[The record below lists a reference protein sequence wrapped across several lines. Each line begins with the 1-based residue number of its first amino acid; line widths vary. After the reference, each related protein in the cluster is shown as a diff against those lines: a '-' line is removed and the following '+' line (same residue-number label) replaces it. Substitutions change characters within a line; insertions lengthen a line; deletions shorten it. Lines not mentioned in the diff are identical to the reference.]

1 MTLFVDA
8 SALVAIIL
16 KEPDVGSLADRLD
29 HHDQRLTSA
38 VALWETMA
46 AVRRARDT
54 SAELAWA
61 EVERFRTALGLRLI
75 PIGAEEVEQAVIAH
89 ARYGK
94 GHHPARLNMGDCFAY
109 ACAHSQGAE
118 LLYKGDDFALT
129 DLADPERPR

>member
-16 KEPDVGSLADRLD
+16 KEPDVDILADRLERYER
-29 HHDQRLTSA
+29 RLTSA
-38 VALWETMA
+38 IALWETMA

-54 SAELAWA
+54 SVELAWA
-61 EVERFRTALGLRLI
+61 EVERFRTALGLKLI
-75 PIGAEEVEQAVIAH
+75 PIGAQEVQQAVIAH

-109 ACAHSQGAE
+109 ACAHGQGAE

-129 DLADPERPR
+129 DLADTERLR

>member
-16 KEPDVGSLADRLD
+16 KEPDVDILADRLERYER
-29 HHDQRLTSA
+29 RLTSA
-38 VALWETMA
+38 IALWETMA

-54 SAELAWA
+54 SVELAWA
-61 EVERFRTALGLRLI
+61 EVERFRTALGLKLI
-75 PIGAEEVEQAVIAH
+75 PIGAQEVQQAVIAH

-109 ACAHSQGAE
+109 ACAHGQGAE
-118 LLYKGDDFALT
+118 LLYKGGDFALT
-129 DLADPERPR
+129 DLADPERLR

>member
-1 MTLFVDA
+1 VTLFVDA

-16 KEPDVGSLADRLD
+16 KEPDVDILADRLERYER
-29 HHDQRLTSA
+29 RLTSA
-38 VALWETMA
+38 IALWETMA

-54 SAELAWA
+54 SVELAWA
-61 EVERFRTALGLRLI
+61 EVERFRTALGLKLI
-75 PIGAEEVEQAVIAH
+75 PIGAQEVQQAVIAH

-109 ACAHSQGAE
+109 ACAHGQGAE

-129 DLADPERPR
+129 DLADTERLR

>member
-16 KEPDVGSLADRLD
+16 REPDVDVLADRLD
-29 HHDQRLTSA
+29 RHEQRLTSA

-54 SAELAWA
+54 SVELAWA
-61 EVERFRTALGLRLI
+61 EVERFRTALGLSLI
-75 PIGAEEVEQAVIAH
+75 PIGAEEVQQSVIAH

-109 ACAHSQGAE
+109 ACAHSQSAE

-129 DLADPERPR
+129 DLADTERLQ

>member
-16 KEPDVGSLADRLD
+16 REPDVDVLADRLD
-29 HHDQRLTSA
+29 RHEQRLTSA

-54 SAELAWA
+54 SVELAWA
-61 EVERFRTALGLRLI
+61 EVERFRTALGLSLI
-75 PIGAEEVEQAVIAH
+75 PIGAEEVQQAVIAH

-109 ACAHSQGAE
+109 ACAHSQSAE

-129 DLADPERPR
+129 DLADTERLQ

>member
-1 MTLFVDA
+1 VTLFVDA

-16 KEPDVGSLADRLD
+16 KEPEVEMLAERLEQHDDR
-29 HHDQRLTSA
+29 QTSA
-38 VALWETMA
+38 IALWETMA

-54 SAELAWA
+54 SVELAWA
-61 EVERFRTALGLRLI
+61 EVERFRTAIGLRLI
-75 PIGAEEVEQAVIAH
+75 PIGAQEVQQAVIAH

-94 GHHPARLNMGDCFAY
+94 GHHPARLNMGDCFAD

>member
-16 KEPDVGSLADRLD
+16 KEPDVDMLADRLER
-29 HHDQRLTSA
+29 HENRLTSA

-54 SAELAWA
+54 SVELARA
-61 EVERFRTALGLRLI
+61 KVERFRLALGLRLM
-75 PIGAEEVEQAVIAH
+75 PIGAKEADLAVFAH

-94 GHHPARLNMGDCFAY
+94 GHHPARLNMGDCFAS
-109 ACAHSQGAE
+109 AGAHGQDAE

-129 DLADPERPR
+129 DLAATERPQ